1 MNQPGPYIKHVPA
14 MGQEKPQ
21 SPSTSPYIRQTPQIV
36 QAKPE
41 PFAPIIDQGTIEGF
55 GNWTLDEDG
64 LLSINGKGEMPGLN
78 PLACAFVFPILSDS
92 LPESIERVAPWLNK
106 KSSIVEIRIA
116 MGVTRIGC
124 FAFGGCKRL
133 RTITIPDSVT
143 SIESGAFSG
152 CESLLSITIPDSVTR
167 IGGGAFRGCE
177 SLLSITIP
185 DSVTRIGGGAFRGC
199 KSLTSIKIPDEV
211 TDVGEDAFADCEN
224 LRIVTMPSRLNRL
237 LFKRYYGVPKDVII
251 FT

>member
-1 MNQPGPYIKHVPA
+1 

-21 SPSTSPYIRQTPQIV
+21 SPSTLPYIRQTPQIV

-41 PFAPIIDQGTIEGF
+41 PFAPIIAQGTIEGF

-64 LLSINGKGEMPGLN
+64 LLSINGKGEMPGSN
-78 PLACAFVFPILSDS
+78 PLVGALVFPILSDS

-143 SIESGAFSG
+143 SIESGAFSS

-167 IGGGAFRGCE
+167 IGSG
-177 SLLSITIP
+177 
-185 DSVTRIGGGAFRGC
+185 VFRGC
-199 KSLTSIKIPDEV
+199 KSLTSIKIPDGV
-211 TDVGEDAFADCEN
+211 TDVGKDAFADCEN